1 LCCVV
6 EEGGEDWDE
15 GPVLSVPCS
24 VEVEGEA
31 FKESWP
37 VSKNCDS
44 PHPSLLLLLVLLLL
58 LLVLWSAEQLLP
70 LLVLSYLLSILPTS
84 LLLLLVL
91 LLLLPR
97 LLLSVLSLVLM
108 LGCLDVGGA
117 REEAPMRRHKQ
128 AAIARLSTAMAE
140 GMLAAES
147 PTICICVRVHVCV
160 HVCV

>member
-1 LCCVV
+1 ME

-44 PHPSLLLLLVLLLL
+44 PHP
-58 LLVLWSAEQLLP
+58 
-70 LLVLSYLLSILPTS
+70 S